1 MFLLL
6 YLFSIVVFYISL
18 FVVSVLLK
26 HQLKKDEMYEKF
38 KESRK
43 EYDRHKNLLN
53 RIKEK
58 SQTVI
63 ISVIPIVNII
73 FAVTFFVTIDLIYE
87 HIEFSGIVKE

>member
-18 FVVSVLLK
+18 FVVAVLLK